1 MGSISRWR
9 AMEGW
14 LAGCAAS
21 TGVLC
26 AFALVVSAFGPLGIL
41 SVFSSAIL
49 LLLPALL
56 IFLITGLMTAI
67 PAAVV
72 IWLSRR
78 LQLHA
83 AWFFGSTG
91 AVIGGLSLSLFVSFL
106 STPESRLPSGE
117 AAVFGPRFSVAGLV
131 AGLTYWRVAG
141 QYADERRSDAQVAP

>member
-26 AFALVVSAFGPLGIL
+26 AFALVISAFGIL